1 MAGYVGQVHI
11 NEETSLVGSTL
22 YGICNSSAAA
32 TAKTV
37 LPADLTGANI
47 NNTTDYINNHF
58 NGLMK
63 GITIHVKF
71 IQGNTATNN
80 VTLQVGQITTA
91 QQVLGNF
98 TCAAGAVIS
107 FTLDENDKWNVNDN
121 VDNDTTYTFATGA
134 SNGTISVTPLGGQ
147 AQEVSVY
154 GLQGSAYKGVVTD
167 IGANTSS
174 ADLPTAAA
182 VASYVQAQTGGLSG
196 LTGAMHFRGVSTVA
210 ITDGGTQ
217 NPTIDGYTFNG
228 NGDNS
233 GDVVLWNQQEYV
245 WTGTAWELLGDE
257 GSYALKS
264 STDTITEVASFTANT
279 LPTLTP
285 VPTSASSVS
294 VTDGTAAD
302 LETHDV
308 SIPNVT
314 SAGTMTTASVSGGIL
329 NITLGTAPTI
339 AATPITVKE
348 VKTFTA
354 NTPTAV
360 TATPVNFDA
369 VSNWNAGTQA
379 ALNTHDTTVV
389 VPVAPNP

>member
-1 MAGYVGQVHI
+1 
-11 NEETSLVGSTL
+11 
-22 YGICNSSAAA
+22 
-32 TAKTV
+32 
-37 LPADLTGANI
+37 
-47 NNTTDYINNHF
+47 
-58 NGLMK
+58 
-63 GITIHVKF
+63 
-71 IQGNTATNN
+71 
-80 VTLQVGQITTA
+80 
-91 QQVLGNF
+91 
-98 TCAAGAVIS
+98 
-107 FTLDENDKWNVNDN
+107 
-121 VDNDTTYTFATGA
+121 
-134 SNGTISVTPLGGQ
+134 
-147 AQEVSVY
+147 
-154 GLQGSAYKGVVTD
+154 
-167 IGANTSS
+167 
-174 ADLPTAAA
+174 
-182 VASYVQAQTGGLSG
+182 
-196 LTGAMHFRGVSTVA
+196 
-210 ITDGGTQ
+210 
-217 NPTIDGYTFNG
+217 
-228 NGDNS
+228 
-233 GDVVLWNQQEYV
+233 
-245 WTGTAWELLGDE
+245 LGDE

-369 VSNWNAGTQA
+369 VSNWNAGT
-379 ALNTHDTTVV
+379 
-389 VPVAPNP
+389 

>member
-1 MAGYVGQVHI
+1 MANYIGKLQIDGA
-11 NEETSLVGSTL
+11 NTSLVGSTL
-22 YGICNSSAAA
+22 YGICRSAANSA
-32 TAKTV
+32 TKTV
-37 LPADLTGANI
+37 TATDDDTGKFI
-47 NNTTDYINNHF
+47 NNNF
-58 NGLMK
+58 NALMQ

-71 IQGNTATNN
+71 VNGNTVNSN
-80 VTLQVGQITTA
+80 VTLQVGTTTA
-91 QQVLGNF
+91 QPVVGKF
-98 TCAAGAVIS
+98 VCDPGTIIS
-107 FTLDENDKWNVNDN
+107 FTLDETENQNWVVNDN
-121 VDNDTTYTFATGA
+121 VDTNTEYVFKTAYNATTNKALTESDIGA
-134 SNGTISVTPLGGQ
+134 AAP
-147 AQEVSVY
+147 
-154 GLQGSAYKGVVTD
+154 KGVVTD
-167 IGANTSS
+167 IGANTTS

-182 VASYVQAQTGGLSG
+182 VAAYVQVQTGGLSG
-196 LTGAMHFRGVSTVA
+196 LTGAMHFRGVATAA
-210 ITDGGTQ
+210 ITDGGTE
-217 NPTIDGYTFNG
+217 NPTIQNYTFNG